1 MYWDRVAGYL
11 AGLEEQEGCSSKTD
25 WVGGLLFAVS
35 CRKPR
40 LAFSEKQAGQKL
52 FGLARFGIPNSEFT
66 FAGNGCCFLQQTE
79 GNIHSAILR

>member
-1 MYWDRVAGYL
+1 MYWDRVAGCL
-11 AGLEEQEGCSSKTD
+11 AVLEEQEGCSSKTD

-52 FGLARFGIPNSEFT
+52 FGLARFGIRNSRLQET
-66 FAGNGCCFLQQTE
+66 AAVCCRKQRGIYIRRF
-79 GNIHSAILR
+79 